1 MKDSK
6 SVIQVRD
13 AFKEVQHGRNE
24 GYVSCKEKLIVRQHS
39 CKAAR
44 DEEEKL
50 NNLQQNCPVNEFIEN
65 YSETSVKNGS
75 MLEQEVSD
83 SIYVSYLHIRT
94 CE

>member
-1 MKDSK
+1 MKDSE

-24 GYVSCKEKLIVRQHS
+24 GHVSCK
-39 CKAAR
+39 
-44 DEEEKL
+44 EKL